1 MKSLLIP
8 TFTIAFLLGNMAL
21 SDNYDDNFATMITFD
36 IASSYSMDFDGEKTA
51 GEDFLDSQNAIF

>member
-21 SDNYDDNFATMITFD
+21 SDNYDDNFD

-51 GEDFLDSQNAIF
+51 GEDFLDSQNAIFF